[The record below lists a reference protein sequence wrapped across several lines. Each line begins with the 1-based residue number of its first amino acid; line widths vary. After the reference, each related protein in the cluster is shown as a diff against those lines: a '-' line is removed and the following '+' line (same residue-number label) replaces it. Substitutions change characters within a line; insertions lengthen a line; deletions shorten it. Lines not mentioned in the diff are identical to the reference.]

1 MRRLD
6 LPTLLT
12 GLVLVGFAAVGLWFG
27 SGMPLVA
34 PGKMWFA
41 AVLLTVG
48 TLGLMIGL
56 GRGPENRD

>member
-1 MRRLD
+1 MRRID

-27 SGMPLVA
+27 SGMNLLS
-34 PGKMWFA
+34 PGKLWFA

-48 TLGLMIGL
+48 ILGLMLGL
-56 GRGPENRD
+56 GRPPQNKK